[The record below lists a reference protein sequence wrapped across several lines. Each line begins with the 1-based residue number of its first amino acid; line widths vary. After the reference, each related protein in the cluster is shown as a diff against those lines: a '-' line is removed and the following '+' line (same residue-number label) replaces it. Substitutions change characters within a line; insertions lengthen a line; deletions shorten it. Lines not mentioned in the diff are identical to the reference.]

1 MISIEH
7 SEYLIF
13 LANYFKVDPYTILQ
27 KSIANN
33 IISPSDSSEVISPTL
48 QSLIGYQRRLLEPL
62 SVALLKILLLIPL
75 LSFIRLILTINNIPS
90 LLLKRPI
97 LSSFFISKKIQL
109 KLFLSTNMILLKL
122 IPVLSKF
129 VFSF

>member
-75 LSFIRLILTINNIPS
+75 LSFIRLFLSINIIPS
-90 LLLKRPI
+90 LLLMRPI
-97 LSSFFISKKIQL
+97 FSSFFISKKIQL

>member
-27 KSIANN
+27 KSNANN
-33 IISPSDSSEVISPTL
+33 IVSPSDSSEVISPTL

-75 LSFIRLILTINNIPS
+75 LSFIRLFLSINIIPS
-90 LLLKRPI
+90 LLLMRPI
-97 LSSFFISKKIQL
+97 FSSFFISKKIQL

>member
-75 LSFIRLILTINNIPS
+75 LSFIRLFLSINIIPS
-90 LLLKRPI
+90 LLLMRPI
-97 LSSFFISKKIQL
+97 FSSFFISKKIQL

-122 IPVLSKF
+122 IPVFSKF